1 MMEMEMPWVSIISF
15 SMLLIIIFI
24 TKMYM
29 HITIN
34 KNEGAEPRIKYN
46 IELQYTFVHMYQNWA
61 CIISCICGYN
71 NIAQ

>member
-1 MMEMEMPWVSIISF
+1 MEMPWVSIISF

-34 KNEGAEPRIKYN
+34 KNEGSEPRITYK
-46 IELQYTFVHMYQNWA
+46 IELQYTFVHMHQYWA
-61 CIISCICGYN
+61 CIISCICGYH